1 MLLKHLPGEAL
12 EKSSQGSFQTGGK
25 RAECLWPVPRGR
37 AQHRRRAAE
46 FPTGPHGV
54 DPRAIRL
61 RGKAGSSKGQQEGR
75 RPAAGS
81 AGGRG
86 VTLYQVTFIYEASLC
101 MRLPSWGGM
110 PCPWRVST
118 RPSLHSVFFI
128 IPTRNKKQ
136 A

>member
-1 MLLKHLPGEAL
+1 MLLKHLPREAL
-12 EKSSQGSFQTGGK
+12 EKSSQGSFSNRRQES
-25 RAECLWPVPRGR
+25 RVPVARPPGR

-46 FPTGPHGV
+46 FPTGPHAV

-61 RGKAGSSKGQQEGR
+61 RGKAGSRKGQQEGR

-101 MRLPSWGGM
+101 MCLPSWGGM
-110 PCPWRVST
+110 PCSWRVST